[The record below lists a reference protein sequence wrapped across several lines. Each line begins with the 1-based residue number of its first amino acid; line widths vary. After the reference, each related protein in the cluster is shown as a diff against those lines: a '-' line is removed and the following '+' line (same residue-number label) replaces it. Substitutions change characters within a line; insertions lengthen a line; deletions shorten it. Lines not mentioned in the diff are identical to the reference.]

1 MPDVRIADVDLSLR
15 LPSGNWDGFFP
26 PAKEKV
32 KGFLDFDYGETPLK
46 FHGPTLD
53 RSQRKITMCCPIDND
68 GCQFFS
74 VPALIKN
81 SAFLAGLISKDYRSI
96 HSAGFIL
103 KSKGILLIGKS
114 GCGKSTL
121 VSLFPDAKVLDDEIL
136 LTDGRKMIRCSYYY
150 SNTMLAPNHNLLESS
165 IDYIFILNKQ
175 KVPDALKPI
184 NTQELSHSI
193 TFDDRLPE
201 AFLEPYKGK
210 SRIKV
215 SSPIYELGT
224 KCEPRKSKELIE
236 SVLMDNK

>member
-15 LPSGNWDGFFP
+15 LPSGKWDGFFP
-26 PAKEKV
+26 PAKEKA
-32 KGFLDFDYGETPLK
+32 KGFLDFYYEKTPLE
-46 FHGPTLD
+46 FHDPTLD
-53 RSQRKITMCCPIDND
+53 KNQRKITMCCQIDND
-68 GCQFFS
+68 GRQFFS
-74 VPALIKN
+74 VPALIRN

-114 GCGKSTL
+114 GCGKSRL
-121 VSLFPDAKVLDDEIL
+121 VSLFPDAKVLDDETL
-136 LTDGRKMIRCSYYY
+136 LTDGRKMIRCSYRP
-150 SNTMLAPNHNLLESS
+150 SNPMLASNYNLLESS

-184 NTQELSHSI
+184 NIQELSYSI

-201 AFLEPYKGK
+201 TFLEPYKGK

-215 SSPIYELGT
+215 ASPIYELGT
-224 KCEPRKSKELIE
+224 KCDPRKSKELIE